1 MALTLRVVLFCASCS
16 GGAEGGNF
24 AAFTFDVSRIEL
36 INHDVGDDGRRGERV
51 IADHPI
57 GWRPLALVRSDGGEE
72 VEGGVCGGWMLEPDD
87 GRVMIK

>member
-1 MALTLRVVLFCASCS
+1 
-16 GGAEGGNF
+16 
-24 AAFTFDVSRIEL
+24 
-36 INHDVGDDGRRGERV
+36 V